1 MYSPWLWDS
10 IKFQAFPKLA
20 TKPACHILLQM
31 LLSAVSMRTAHWIKR
46 NNTLIG
52 GSDCFIQQSMEYK
65 LVDSWNLTTL
75 LVLPLSVSLFLI
87 DKSRSLQMLILFC
100 FLLLLPFTYSV
111 SYFWKELLAW
121 VDLIHIIKI
130 LFALI
135 SNWFYYSQ

>member
-20 TKPACHILLQM
+20 AKTC
-31 LLSAVSMRTAHWIKR
+31 LSHFISNVASRSICENSPLDQKKSYC
-46 NNTLIG
+46 IS
-52 GSDCFIQQSMEYK
+52 GSDCFIQQSTEYK

-75 LVLPLSVSLFLI
+75 LVLPLSVSLFNRQI
-87 DKSRSLQMLILFC
+87 SLESANAYFILLSPALAFY
-100 FLLLLPFTYSV
+100 YSV
-111 SYFWKELLAW
+111 SYLWKELLAC
-121 VDLIHIIKI
+121 VVLIHIIKI